1 MKAAYIGSFD
11 PITNGHIDIIKRAV
25 KMYST
30 VVIAIGENPAKKCMF
45 TLEERLQFINNALK
59 DNNIS
64 PYSVEVTSFTGL
76 AADFMYLNGI
86 SVSIRGVRNSADIEY
101 ENNMNLINKQICPQ
115 LETIFIPCS
124 PEYETVS
131 SSSVKMLVEALVDVS
146 AMVPYEVKMH
156 LEAKILKL
164 CFIGVIGRSGTG
176 KTIISA
182 QQGER
187 IDFDEIVRSIW
198 NKRSK
203 FSSIVEDE
211 YKTLFD
217 RVASKLV
224 GYDVFEPSGDPS
236 VGMVLNKERM
246 RMILSDPE
254 DNRIVREALRPAI
267 DYLYRKELRAIIDYY
282 KSPAYPKSP
291 SQEWWKL
298 DMTLNNRCFPDI
310 PDSIRN
316 TSLPCFLDAPMLV
329 QYGGLSRVNNNVIIV
344 DAHYDTCVKRLMKR
358 DGLSEE
364 VIRARLDSQMSA
376 VSLMA
381 EVLNEMNAHAFGSI
395 STMYT
400 DTYE

>member
-59 DNNIS
+59 ANNIS
-64 PYSVEVTSFTGL
+64 PHSVEVTSFTGL

-86 SVSIRGVRNSADIEY
+86 KVSIRGVRNSADVEY

-115 LETIFIPCS
+115 IETIFIPCS

-187 IDFDEIVRSIW
+187 IDFDELVRSIW

-224 GYDVFEPSGDPS
+224 GYDVFEPSADPS

-267 DYLYRKELRAIIDYY
+267 DYLYRKEVRAIIDYY
-282 KSPAYPKSP
+282 KSPTYPKSP

-298 DMTLNNRCFPDI
+298 GVTIGKDCFPDI

-316 TSLPCFLDAPMLV
+316 TALPCFLDAPMLV

-344 DAHYDTCVKRLMKR
+344 DAHYDTCVKRLVKR

-400 DTYE
+400 DKYE

>member
-30 VVIAIGENPAKKCMF
+30 VVIAIGENASKKCMF
-45 TLEERLQFINNALK
+45 TVEERIGFIKNALK
-59 DNNIS
+59 AHNIS
-64 PYSVEVTSFTGL
+64 EYSVEVTSFTGL

-86 SVSIRGVRNSADIEY
+86 NVSIRGVRNSADIEY
-101 ENNMNLINKQICPQ
+101 ENNMYLINRQLCPSID
-115 LETIFIPCS
+115 TVFVPCS

-146 AMVPYEVKMH
+146 SMVPYEVKMH

-187 IDFDEIVRSIW
+187 IDFDEIVRSLW
-198 NKRSK
+198 NKRSRY
-203 FSSIVEDE
+203 SSVVEDE

-217 RVASKLV
+217 RVASKLA
-224 GYDVFEPSGDPS
+224 GYDVFDHSGDPS
-236 VGMVLNKERM
+236 IGMVLNKERM
-246 RMILSDPE
+246 RMILRDPE
-254 DNRIVREALRPAI
+254 DNRIVRKALRPAI
-267 DYLYRKELRAIIDYY
+267 DYLYRREVRAILDYY
-282 KSPAYPKSP
+282 KNPTYPKSP
-291 SQEWWKL
+291 SHEWWKL
-298 DMTLNNRCFPDI
+298 GVTIGEDCFPDI
-310 PDSIRN
+310 PYSIRN
-316 TSLPCFLDAPMLV
+316 VALPCFLDAPMLV

-381 EVLNEMNAHAFGSI
+381 AVINEINAHAFGSF